1 MTEKISRDH
10 AVFGLASPLGR
21 TLLIIAFVS
30 LLYVLSVAAQAPEAS
45 PTTVGGYTV
54 TATTEFG
61 WRWKDVSGSEKK
73 YRSDLNYKQ
82 GFRTFDSNILFEA
95 ESGKGKWFDSLFI
108 TNTGWGSDPSGFT
121 RVNMERTGA
130 YKFNAN
136 VRQIK
141 YFNDLSNV
149 ALGQH
154 TSNTKHTFADF
165 DGTILP
171 QNEKIRFIL
180 GASFGNM
187 NGPGF
192 NTSRAYSDEFPV
204 TTNTKNRTDDYRV
217 GIEGR
222 VVGLNYGLT
231 QGVRNFRDRTFWE
244 LTAPHP
250 GNNPTNNATFATF
263 RREMPTDGK
272 TYFTQGFLNKTFAER
287 LEVTARGIY
296 ASTDSAMSL
305 FETITGRDNSNNFVD
320 LDRFLINSYAKRIQK
335 RGDLGATWMA
345 TNDFRISNSFTID
358 AFTINGGEDLDN
370 ALFRRNSG
378 GTPLATA
385 IVRSNAFRITDYLR
399 YSNLA
404 EGDYQVN
411 RYFGFH
417 VGYRF
422 THRKVDIAVRDTTL
436 TSPPSGT
443 NPRIVNETEEN
454 STHTLIA
461 GVKIKVKKY
470 GAIFSSIEK
479 GTADNVF
486 SRVENYKFT
495 NYKVR
500 GRFTFN
506 KVGLSLSAMTKDN
519 TNPSTFLTNPNID
532 FTTRVKTRYFSSS
545 MDWTPADA
553 VMLSGGYSY
562 RHLDSYTPIIL
573 PLGGVQTQ
581 GTSEFFARDHFGH
594 VDISVKAGRRVG
606 FYGSYRI
613 SKDNGQGS
621 RIGALPQNLVGSY
634 PMSFTSPE
642 IKVSIKL
649 NRNIDWNAGYQYY
662 KYSDVQTPSL
672 NYRSHLPF
680 TSLRIFFG
688 GRANDR

>member
-1 MTEKISRDH
+1 MTEKSYTNCV
-10 AVFGLASPLGR
+10 VFGVAKYFGR
-21 TLLIIAFVS
+21 TLFTTAFTALCAIS
-30 LLYVLSVAAQAPEAS
+30 LSAQTPDPS
-45 PTTVGGYTV
+45 PTNWGGYNV
-54 TATTEFG
+54 TASSEFG
-61 WRWKDVSGSEKK
+61 WRWRDVSGSEAK
-73 YRSDLNYKQ
+73 YRSDLNYKR

-95 ESGKGKWFDSLFI
+95 ESGKGKLFDTFFI
-108 TNTGWGSDPSGFT
+108 SNTGWGSDPSGFA
-121 RVNMERTGA
+121 RVNVEKTGF
-130 YKFNAN
+130 YKANAN
-136 VRQIK
+136 VRRIK
-141 YFNDLSNV
+141 YFNDLSNT

-154 TSNTKHTFADF
+154 TSNTKHTFVDL

-171 QNEKIRFIL
+171 QNRTIRFNI
-180 GASFGNM
+180 GASFGTQS
-187 NGPGF
+187 GPGF

-204 TTNTKNRTDDYRV
+204 STFANNRTDDLRIGV
-217 GIEGR
+217 EGNILG
-222 VVGLNYGLT
+222 VNYGLT
-231 QGVRNFRDRTFWE
+231 QGIRDFKDSMIWLLR
-244 LTAPHP
+244 APHP
-250 GNNPTNNATFATF
+250 GNNTTNTSTFATF
-263 RREMPTDGK
+263 RRDMPTNGK
-272 TYFTQGFLNKTFAER
+272 TYFTQGFLNRTFANR

-305 FETITGRDNSNNFVD
+305 LETITGRDNSNNFVD
-320 LDRFLINSYAKRIQK
+320 LDRFVVTSFAKRIQK
-335 RGDLGATWMA
+335 RGDLGATWMI
-345 TNDFRISNSFTID
+345 TDDLRLSNTFTID
-358 AFTINGGEDLDN
+358 TFTINGGEELEN
-370 ALFRRNSG
+370 ALTRRNSAG
-378 GTPLATA
+378 NPLATA
-385 IVRSNAFRITDYLR
+385 ITRSNAFRITDYLR
-399 YSNLA
+399 YTNQA

-411 RYFGFH
+411 KYFGFH
-417 VGYRF
+417 IGYRF
-422 THRKVDIAVRDTTL
+422 THRKVEVAVRDQTL
-436 TSPPSGT
+436 TSPPSST
-443 NPRIVNETEEN
+443 NPRIVFEEEEN

-461 GVKIKVKKY
+461 GVKVKLKKY
-470 GAIFSSIEK
+470 GVIFSSIEK
-479 GTADNVF
+479 GSADNVF

-532 FTTRVKTRYFSSS
+532 FTTRVKTRYFSGS
-545 MDWTPADA
+545 MDWTPVNA

-594 VDISVKAGRRVG
+594 IDISVKAGSRVG

-621 RIGALPQNLVGSY
+621 RVGALPQNLIGSY

-642 IKVSIKL
+642 FKVSVKL
-649 NRNIDWNAGYQYY
+649 NRNVDWNAGYQYY